1 MRQSL
6 GEMQQLYFVHMTLKP
21 GSHTSATIADCRI
34 KEFNRL
40 SIDFTAV
47 VKLSVKHNT
56 QCLSSCLRLVE
67 EIEMNFIFLIGSI
80 VVKDI
85 CWTLSVMLTDSS
97 IDTNSIIQI
106 LYLSAGDCCRC
117 MRTSL
122 VSI

>member
-1 MRQSL
+1 MEKCDSCISYTA
-6 GEMQQLYFVHMTLKP
+6 MNVKP

-56 QCLSSCLRLVE
+56 HCLSSCLRLVK
-67 EIEMNFIFLIGSI
+67 EIEMNFIFLIGSM
-80 VVKDI
+80 VVRDI

-97 IDTNSIIQI
+97 TDTNSIKQI
-106 LYLSAGDCCRC
+106 LYLSVGDCCRC